1 MSLEKI
7 LAKIKDDAQREADRI
22 KGQAEAKASRIIDDA
37 KKQAEDKKKEL
48 IDEAKESASQH
59 KERKVS
65 MAALDFR
72 KEILEEKQKA
82 IDLAFEKAREQLL
95 SLSEQ
100 KYLELLEDLILDS
113 AEVGDE
119 ELILSPEDQKKLYQG
134 FIESLNV
141 KLNAAG
147 KKGNLTISEET
158 RNISGGV
165 ILRRGKIEVNSSFE
179 SLLDASRDE
188 LEADVSKLLLSNF

>member
-7 LAKIKDDAQREADRI
+7 LAKIKEDAQREADRI
-22 KGQAEAKASRIIDDA
+22 KGQAEAKASEILEDA
-37 KKQAEDKKKEL
+37 ERQAEDRKKQL
-48 IDEAKESASQH
+48 IDEAKENASQY
-59 KERKVS
+59 KERQIS

-82 IDLAFEKAREQLL
+82 IDLAFEKAKEQLL
-95 SLSEQ
+95 SFNDQ
-100 KYLELLEDLILDS
+100 KYLELLEDLIIDS

-119 ELILSPEDQKKLYQG
+119 ELILSPDDQKKLYQG

-141 KLNAAG
+141 KLNSAG
-147 KKGNLTISEET
+147 KKGELTVSEET

-165 ILRRGKIEVNSSFE
+165 ILRRGKVEINSSFE
-179 SLLDASRDE
+179 SLLESSRDE
-188 LEADVSKLLLSNF
+188 LEAEVSKLLLSE